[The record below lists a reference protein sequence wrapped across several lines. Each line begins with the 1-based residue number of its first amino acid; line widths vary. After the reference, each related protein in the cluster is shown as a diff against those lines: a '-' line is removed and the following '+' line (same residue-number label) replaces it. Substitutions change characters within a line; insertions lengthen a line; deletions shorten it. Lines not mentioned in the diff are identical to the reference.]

1 LLAVLQT
8 DAIATGRTPWRGGLI
23 TFVRDDVQTGSPT
36 PRQTRES
43 QMAKVLLLDNTD
55 RSFPGYADAAD
66 VLTGGGHQLVDPGG
80 RLVPEDEVVSLIGD
94 ADGVIVGGV
103 HPLHARE
110 IDAAPRLRHIVRA
123 GIGLDKIDVATAST
137 RGISVTNT
145 AGSNAASV
153 ADHTF
158 ALILG
163 LLRDLVRFNH
173 KIRGGT
179 GWVRRP
185 LLGQLEGQ
193 RIGVVGVGNVG
204 RAVVRRAAAGFGMD
218 VIGHDLV
225 PDPSL
230 EREYRLRYTSL
241 HDLLAT
247 CPIVTLHVPL
257 TPLTANLIGD
267 RELAIMPRGGV
278 LVNTAR
284 GGILDEEALVR
295 ALSTGHLA
303 GAGIDAWRVEP
314 AEHSELF
321 ALPNVLATPHV
332 GGNSPVSSYN
342 ARVWAAERICAALSA
357 SPQAADRAIGDG
369 RR

>member
-1 LLAVLQT
+1 MST
-8 DAIATGRTPWRGGLI
+8 
-23 TFVRDDVQTGSPT
+23 
-36 PRQTRES
+36 
-43 QMAKVLLLDNTD
+43 VLLLDNTD
-55 RSFPGYADAAD
+55 RSFPGYTDAAD
-66 VLTGGGHQLVDPGG
+66 VLTSRGHRLVDPGG
-80 RLVPEDEVVSLIGD
+80 RLLPEDEVLSLIGD
-94 ADGVIVGGV
+94 VEGVIVGGV
-103 HPLHARE
+103 HPLNARE
-110 IDAAPRLRHIVRA
+110 IDAAPGLRHIVRA
-123 GIGLDKIDVATAST
+123 GIGLDIIDVATASA

-163 LLRDLVRFNH
+163 LLRNLVRFNH
-173 KIRGGT
+173 EVRAGT
-179 GWVRRP
+179 GWAHRP

-193 RIGVVGVGNVG
+193 RIGVVGVGNIG
-204 RAVVRRAAAGFGMD
+204 GAVVRRAAAGFGME
-218 VIGHDLV
+218 VIGNDLV
-225 PDPSL
+225 TNRDL

-241 HDLLAT
+241 DDLLAT

-267 RELAIMPRGGV
+267 RELALMPSAGV

-284 GGILDEEALVR
+284 GGIVDEEALAR

-321 ALPNVLATPHV
+321 AFPNVLATPHV

-342 ARVWAAERICAALSA
+342 ARVWAAERICAALD
-357 SPQAADRAIGDG
+357 SPEAAGS
-369 RR
+369 